1 MKVEHCA
8 AMTDEAPS
16 LTEPTGK
23 RKTSEALSEPP
34 RERKRLREDSEQ
46 LDEEEPGRSTLHGF
60 VLSML
65 TSH

>member
-46 LDEEEPGRSTLHGF
+46 LDEEEPGK
-60 VLSML
+60 SMLRGAAKSLL

>member
-1 MKVEHCA
+1 MKVEHSA

-46 LDEEEPGRSTLHGF
+46 LDEEEPGRSTSHSSVTFL
-60 VLSML
+60 L
-65 TSH
+65 TIH